1 MRVVALQSNAY
12 ISKELLSEIQFTSKY
27 ALYTC
32 IHTYIHTYVLVLQF
46 NKYFR
51 KMYFSVSHS
60 SECRCFGGGGVG
72 VAGQIEFSIQQRL
85 RALVYNPQHTYISYY
100 STYCIQEY
108 RLIITL

>member
-1 MRVVALQSNAY
+1 MVALQSNAY

-32 IHTYIHTYVLVLQF
+32 IHTYIYVLVLQF

-72 VAGQIEFSIQQRL
+72 VAEQIEYSIQQRL
-85 RALVYNPQHTYISYY
+85 RALVYDPQHTY
-100 STYCIQEY
+100 
-108 RLIITL
+108 LIIPLTVYRNTA